1 MNPERTIQL
10 THKTE
15 DGKMEQIEVRMLY
28 CAASETG
35 FQALSGETIDVFTPV
50 LDKDDKGKI
59 VVKEAPRATDLNY
72 IQLALASIVAAY
84 ERDGEK
90 PPVTTE
96 DILYNATRDEV
107 LQMVKTIVEMRT
119 EWLFVPSTI
128 QDEMK
133 SQQGDR
139 PKNAPAPTKRSRR
152 S

>member
-59 VVKEAPRATDLNY
+59 VVKEAPRATDMNY

-133 SQQGDR
+133 AQQGDR